1 MNASNRMRVAILII
15 VAVLAVP
22 VVWIANNTYWGEV
35 DVPTPLKGE
44 AARNPFYAVQ
54 KFADALGANSEVD
67 KVLTTPDSSAVLF
80 VTNWNWGL
88 STQRRERMKHW
99 VESGGRLVV
108 DRSLISG
115 SDDFEQW
122 SGIGRLNHAKK
133 KKGKASADDSDETE
147 DADDAEDADEAEEAA
162 GSDEEETVFVPARL
176 QPCRTLDEQTA
187 PTGASATT
195 PRRFSVCGVD
205 RVTSLTSRR
214 KPVWSLRD
222 DSGIQVVRVNIGSG
236 SVTLIN
242 GQPFRYRDLF
252 EGDHGALFV
261 AMTQLKSGDEIHFLS
276 EQEQATLLA
285 LTWRYGAPVVLLFL
299 GFVALS
305 LWRGSVRFGPLV
317 AATETARRSLAEQ
330 IRGTGQFALRFGGG
344 EALHAAAVRAL
355 KEAASR
361 RISGYERLPSEERI
375 VTLARFT
382 GFDSDSLRAA
392 INYTGA
398 RRANELRS
406 AIALLEAAR
415 RRILSDSTQKAK
427 HGN

>member
-1 MNASNRMRVAILII
+1 MSRLRIAQLII
-15 VAVLAVP
+15 LAAVIALF
-22 VVWIANNTYWGEV
+22 VWIANHTYWGEV
-35 DVPTPLKGE
+35 DIPTPLKGE

-54 KFADALGANSEVD
+54 KFADALGANTEVD
-67 KVLTTPDSSAVLF
+67 RVLTTPDSSAVLF
-80 VTNWNWGL
+80 VTQWNWGL

-115 SDDFEQW
+115 SDDFEHW
-122 SGIGRLNHAKK
+122 SGIGRLDAQEK
-133 KKGKASADDSDETE
+133 KKGEKRAKDSDEPE
-147 DADDAEDADEAEEAA
+147 ESDDGEI
-162 GSDEEETVFVPARL
+162 EETAYVPARF
-176 QPCRTLDEQTA
+176 QPCRMLDER
-187 PTGASATT
+187 GAASGAGAGA

-205 RVTSLTSRR
+205 RASSLTSRR

-222 DSGIQVVRVNIGSG
+222 DDTGMQVVRVNIGRG

-242 GQPFRYRDLF
+242 GVPFRYRDLF

-261 AMTQLKSGDEIHFLS
+261 AMTQLRSGDEIHFLS

-285 LTWRYGAPVVLLFL
+285 LMWRYGAPVVALFL
-299 GFVALS
+299 AFIALS

-317 AATETARRSLAEQ
+317 AATETARRSLTEQ
-330 IRGTGQFALRFGGG
+330 IRGTGQFAMRFGGG
-344 EALHAAAVRAL
+344 EALHSAAVRAL

-361 RISGYERLPSEERI
+361 RISGYERLSSEERI
-375 VTLARFT
+375 ETLARLT
-382 GFDSDSLRAA
+382 GFEADSLSAA

-406 AIALLEAAR
+406 AIALLEAVR
-415 RRILSDSTQKAK
+415 RRILSDSTKKAK

>member
-1 MNASNRMRVAILII
+1 MSRVRIAQLII
-15 VAVLAVP
+15 LTAVIAVF
-22 VVWIANNTYWGEV
+22 VWIANHTYWGEV
-35 DVPTPLKGE
+35 EIPTPLKGE

-54 KFADALGANSEVD
+54 EFAHVLGANTEVD
-67 KVLTTPDSSAVLF
+67 RVLTTPDSSAVLF
-80 VTNWNWGL
+80 VTQWNWGL

-115 SDDFEQW
+115 SEDFEHW
-122 SGIGRLNHAKK
+122 SGIGRLDEQEKKESEKRAK
-133 KKGKASADDSDETE
+133 
-147 DADDAEDADEAEEAA
+147 
-162 GSDEEETVFVPARL
+162 GSDEPEESDDGESEETAYVPARL
-176 QPCRTLDEQTA
+176 QPCRMLDERGA
-187 PTGASATT
+187 SGASA
-195 PRRFSVCGVD
+195 PRRFSVCGID
-205 RVTSLTSRR
+205 HRSSLTSRR

-222 DSGIQVVRVNIGSG
+222 DDTGMQVVRVRIGRG

-242 GQPFRYRDLF
+242 GLPFRYRDLF

-261 AMTQLKSGDEIHFLS
+261 AMTQLRSGDEIHFLS
-276 EQEQATLLA
+276 EQEQASLLA
-285 LTWRYGAPVVLLFL
+285 LTWRYGAPAVALFL
-299 GFVALS
+299 AFIALS

-317 AATETARRSLAEQ
+317 AATETARRSLTEQ
-330 IRGTGQFALRFGGG
+330 IRGTGQFAMRFGGG

-361 RISGYERLPSEERI
+361 RISGYERLSSDER
-375 VTLARFT
+375 VKTLARLT
-382 GFDSDSLRAA
+382 GFEADSVSAA

-415 RRILSDSTQKAK
+415 RRILSDSTKKAK

>member
-1 MNASNRMRVAILII
+1 MSPLRIAKLII
-15 VAVLAVP
+15 LAALIAL
-22 VVWIANNTYWGEV
+22 VVWVANNTYWGEAEI
-35 DVPTPLKGE
+35 PTPLKGE

-54 KFADALGANSEVD
+54 KFADALGAQSEVD

-88 STQRRERMKHW
+88 STQRRERMKQW

-115 SDDFEQW
+115 SDDFEDW
-122 SGIGRLNHAKK
+122 SGIGRLDEQKNR
-133 KKGKASADDSDETE
+133 KGRKNANKGSAEPKDPDESDDSE
-147 DADDAEDADEAEEAA
+147 DSEDP
-162 GSDEEETVFVPARL
+162 GEEETVFVPARL
-176 QPCRTLDEQTA
+176 QPCRTLDEQ
-187 PTGASATT
+187 SATPVSGAT
-195 PRRFSVCGVD
+195 AARHFSVCGVD
-205 RVTSLTSRR
+205 RSTSLTSRR
-214 KPVWSLRD
+214 KPVWALRD
-222 DSGIQVVRVNIGSG
+222 DTGIQVVRINIGHG

-242 GQPFRYRDLF
+242 GMPFRYRDLF

-285 LTWRYGAPVVLLFL
+285 LTWRYGAPVVVLFL
-299 GFVALS
+299 AFLAS
-305 LWRGSVRFGPLV
+305 FLWRGSVRFGPPV

-330 IRGTGQFALRFGGG
+330 IRGTGQFAMRFGGG
-344 EALHAAAVRAL
+344 EALHAAAERAL

-361 RISGYERLPSEERI
+361 RISGYERLPSDER
-375 VTLARFT
+375 VRALARFT
-382 GFDSDSLRAA
+382 GFDSDSLGAA

-415 RRILSDSTQKAK
+415 RRIVSDSTQKAK